1 MKYIALLLSGIIFG
15 VGLILSGMTNP
26 IKVQNFLDLFGIWDP
41 SLAFVMGGAIFVALP
56 GFWLVQKQKKPIFNE
71 SFDLPK
77 SKDLDFRL
85 IFGAGVFGIGWGIG
99 GLCPG
104 PALTS
109 ITFFDIGIYIFVVSM
124 LFGMLITKKIV
135 N

>member
-1 MKYIALLLSGIIFG
+1 MKYITLLLSGIIFG
-15 VGLILSGMTNP
+15 FGLILSGMTNP
-26 IKVQNFLDLFGIWDP
+26 LKVQNFLDLFGIWDP

-56 GFWLVQKQKKPIFNE
+56 GFWLVQKQKKPIFNK

-135 N
+135 K

>member
-1 MKYIALLLSGIIFG
+1 
-15 VGLILSGMTNP
+15 
-26 IKVQNFLDLFGIWDP
+26 
-41 SLAFVMGGAIFVALP
+41 MGSKFSFCDALP
-56 GFWLVQKQKKPIFNE
+56 GFWLVQKQKKPIFNK

-135 N
+135 K

>member
-1 MKYIALLLSGIIFG
+1 MKYITLLLSGIIFG

-26 IKVQNFLDLFGIWDP
+26 LKVQNFLDLFGIWDP

-85 IFGAGVFGIGWGIG
+85 IFGAGVFGIEMFVTQDDEIVINEIAPRVHNSGHHT
-99 GLCPG
+99 LQSSK
-104 PALTS
+104 TS
-109 ITFFDIGIYIFVVSM
+109 NLNNIYVQF
-124 LFGMLITKKIV
+124 
-135 N
+135 